1 MFFSTKARYGLRAMV
16 ELAMH
21 YGKGA
26 LQLREVARRQ
36 GVSEK
41 YLEHLFRFLRMA
53 GLVRSV
59 RGTSGGY
66 VLARPPREITVLEV
80 VEALEG
86 VLDPVECVGSS
97 DVCQRWDICVARD
110 VWCGVKDVLCGY
122 LSSITLETLA
132 EKAVSRIG
140 EAEL

>member
-16 ELAMH
+16 ELATH

-59 RGTSGGY
+59 RGASGGY
-66 VLARPPREITVLEV
+66 VLARSPGDITVLEV
-80 VEALEG
+80 IEALEG
-86 VLDPVECVGSS
+86 VLDPVECVGNS

-110 VWCGVKDVLCGY
+110 VWCGVKDVLYGY
-122 LSSITLETLA
+122 LSSVNLEMLA
-132 EKAVSRIG
+132 EKVASRG
-140 EAEL
+140 VEKEL

>member
-16 ELAMH
+16 ELAMYH
-21 YGKGA
+21 GKGA

-59 RGTSGGY
+59 RGASGGY
-66 VLARPPREITVLEV
+66 VLARPPGEITVLEV

-86 VLDPVECVGSS
+86 VLDPVECVSNEE
-97 DVCQRWDICVARD
+97 VCQRWETCVARD
-110 VWCGVKDVLCGY
+110 VWCGVKEVLSDY
-122 LSSITLETLA
+122 FSSITLESLA
-132 EKAVSRIG
+132 EKALSRRG
-140 EAEL
+140 DQGL